1 MDPEALAVL
10 VAKEAVLRATFGTG
24 KGALKARGKG
34 GVRSWEDKSK

>member
-24 KGALKARGKG
+24 KEAVKARGKG
-34 GVRSWEDKSK
+34 RCRYMEG